1 MGGLARAWAQWASI
15 RAGRVFLGL
24 PAAPQAAGSGF
35 VPTSDLVSQVLPVVR
50 NSTKYGGIML
60 WSRFYDGLTGYSDAV
75 KSQV

>member
-1 MGGLARAWAQWASI
+1 
-15 RAGRVFLGL
+15 VFLGL